1 MTWRASRLH
10 LLFSLSSRICLMSTS
25 CNALTAPTAGTPS
38 HSDHQ
43 KRMSPMVR
51 SNKEIHPPDCSRS
64 ANSPSSRMKDSK
76 ASENRRGGV
85 MSESQTMPT
94 QFSKSGTRMTLTLRS
109 RQGDS
114 RNSHSP
120 AAQHMRR
127 MTPQMHSDTVVA
139 DSTATTPTMSLPRS
153 SLEEVLAFDPTGHQ
167 QSPQPSQTWPPRA
180 TASVMFFWL

>member
-1 MTWRASRLH
+1 
-10 LLFSLSSRICLMSTS
+10 MSTS
-25 CNALTAPTAGTPS
+25 CNTLTAPTGGRPS
-38 HSDHQ
+38 HPDHQ
-43 KRMSPMVR
+43 RRMSPRVR
-51 SNKEIHPPDCSRS
+51 LSKEIHPPVCNRS
-64 ANSPSSRMKDSK
+64 ANSPSSLVKDSE
-76 ASENRRGGV
+76 AAWTPRRGV
-85 MSESQTMPT
+85 MSESQTIPT
-94 QFSKSGTRMTLTLRS
+94 QCSKSETCMTLTLRS
-109 RQGDS
+109 HQGDS
-114 RNSHSP
+114 HKSHSP